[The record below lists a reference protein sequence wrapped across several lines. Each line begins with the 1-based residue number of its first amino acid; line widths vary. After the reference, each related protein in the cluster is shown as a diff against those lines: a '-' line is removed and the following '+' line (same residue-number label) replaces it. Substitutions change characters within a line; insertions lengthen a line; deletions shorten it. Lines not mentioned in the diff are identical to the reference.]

1 MIVSGTSLSSC
12 QKFLEEMWE
21 DITGSAEV
29 TKSEIIPL
37 DNIDLFKKKQKTV
50 ALEILKTF

>member
-37 DNIDLFKKKQKTV
+37 DNIDLFKKTV
-50 ALEILKTF
+50 ALQILKTF

>member
-21 DITGSAEV
+21 DITGLAEV

-37 DNIDLFKKKQKTV
+37 DNIDLFKKTV
-50 ALEILKTF
+50 ALQILKTF